1 MVADEFHLLNDGS
14 RGPTL
19 EINLTRLRHIK
30 PDAQLIALSATV
42 GNSPDLAKWLDAT
55 LIQSEWRPVALEYAT
70 FHDFHVE
77 PRKLQSPDEGKD
89 GGALMPPR
97 DLEGIKSHPV
107 WSVVDD
113 GMNENAQVLMFVG
126 TRRGAQSEAK
136 NLAKRVRK
144 RLEKE
149 DPKR

>member
-77 PRKLQSPDEGKD
+77 PRKLQSPDEGKG

-113 GMNENAQVLMFVG
+113 GMNENA
-126 TRRGAQSEAK
+126 RS
-136 NLAKRVRK
+136 
-144 RLEKE
+144 
-149 DPKR
+149 